1 MTASTSFRMTSSER
15 RASLS
20 LATLFMCR
28 MLGLFLLLPV
38 FAVAAQTLPGG
49 NDPARVGLALGMYG
63 LTQAFMQ
70 IPFGMASDRWGRR
83 PVVVFGLLLFVA
95 GSIVCA
101 TTDDLFW
108 ITVGR
113 AIQGS
118 GAISAAVTAW
128 LADATRDEVRTK
140 AMAVIGA
147 SIGLTFAVSLVL
159 APIVV
164 GWGGLTGLFWTIAA
178 LGVAALGVAAWVVPA
193 APPAPAQTAK
203 VPLTKV
209 LMHPDLLR
217 LNLGVFTLHLIQ
229 IALFVVVPAAL
240 VQTGGLSAATLWK
253 VYLPVVLASFVVMV
267 PIIGITERYATHRKT
282 LLAAVGGLVLVC
294 VFLPWAQAH
303 YTWLVV
309 ALIAFFSMFNIL
321 EAMQPSLVSRV
332 APAHLKGLA
341 LGFYNTSQATGLFV
355 GGALGGWFV
364 SHLGS
369 AAVFQATAVL
379 AVIWLLVAWG
389 MKPLPARKARETVG
403 KASSPAP

>member
-1 MTASTSFRMTSSER
+1 MFSMTSFER

-20 LATLFMCR
+20 LAALFMCR

-38 FAVAAQTLPGG
+38 FAVAAKGLPGG

-70 IPFGMASDRWGRR
+70 IPFGLASDRWGRR
-83 PVVVFGLLLFVA
+83 PVVVFGLVLFVT
-95 GSIVCA
+95 GSVVCA
-101 TTDDLFW
+101 ISDDLFW

-140 AMAVIGA
+140 AMAMIGA
-147 SIGLTFAVSLVL
+147 SIGLTFALSLVL
-159 APIVV
+159 APVLV

-178 LGVAALGVAAWVVPA
+178 LGLAALGVAAWVVPA
-193 APPAPAQTAK
+193 APPAPRTQPASMSS
-203 VPLTKV
+203 VLT
-209 LMHPDLLR
+209 HPDLLR

-229 IALFVVVPAAL
+229 VALFVVVPAAL
-240 VQTGGLSAATLWK
+240 VHAGGLDAATLWK

-267 PIIGITERYATHRKT
+267 PVIGVTERFSTHRGT
-282 LLAAVGGLVLVC
+282 LLGAIAGLILVC

-303 YTWLVV
+303 FAWLVG
-309 ALIAFFSMFNIL
+309 AMIAFFSVFNVL

-332 APAHLKGLA
+332 APPALKGLA
-341 LGFYNTSQATGLFV
+341 LGFYNTSQAIGLFA
-355 GGALGGWFV
+355 GGALGGWLV
-364 SHLGS
+364 SHLGPAS
-369 AAVFQATAVL
+369 VFQAAAML
-379 AVIWLLVAWG
+379 AVIWLLAAWG
-389 MKPLPARKARETVG
+389 MKPLPVRKAG
-403 KASSPAP
+403 QPGQASRSAT